1 MSGAS
6 AVFVLLGALLLAF
19 SIFEVIVVLRR
30 KSGQLSARAWPPLL
44 FSWRGVVVGVVGAAV
59 CFASAAIQSN

>member
-19 SIFEVIVVLRR
+19 SIFAVIVVLRR

-44 FSWRGVVVGVVGAAV
+44 FRSTLR
-59 CFASAAIQSN
+59 